1 MISNSKP
8 DTRQYPYLTFSSLK
22 VGDRFVLGEH
32 IMAREEVIEFAQRF
46 DPQPFHL
53 GDEAAAAHAFFDRL
67 AASGWHTAAVMNILV
82 GPFYERTS
90 IKGLAG
96 GGVEKLIWAKPVYA
110 DDILHMNMEIVE
122 IRPSGSKPHLGFIT
136 MRVQAHNQDDELVSH
151 MTITGVFDTGIQ
163 PTSSSVD

>member
-1 MISNSKP
+1 MTKYP
-8 DTRQYPYLTFSSLK
+8 DLTFGSLR
-22 VGDRFVLGEH
+22 VGDKFVLGKH
-32 IMAREEVIEFAQRF
+32 LMAREEVIAFARRF

-53 GDEAAAAHAFFDRL
+53 SDEAAAEHAVFKRM

-96 GGVEKLIWAKPVYA
+96 GGVEKLVWVQPVYA
-110 DDILHMNMEIVE
+110 DDMLYMDMEISE
-122 IRPSGSKPHLGFIT
+122 IRRSKSKPHLGFIT

-151 MTITGVFDTGIQ
+151 MLITGAFETGI
-163 PTSSSVD
+163 